1 MIKELAAQTMAA
13 VEPYASKE
21 CQKEMKRMVDGQLPS
36 RPIKEGV
43 SWARCK
49 DGITRR
55 VDKEGNLDM
64 GDIKS
69 IL

>member
-1 MIKELAAQTMAA
+1 MAA

-21 CQKEMKRMVDGQLPS
+21 WQKEMKRMVDGQLPS

-49 DGITRR
+49 DVVYKT
-55 VDKEGNLDM
+55 E
-64 GDIKS
+64 DIQS
-69 IL
+69 TIYPY